1 MKNNGQKEQNEKKKA
16 ALNEYLDALKE
27 VDYWASKVES
37 MEKSNGYRCPD
48 VTTALATITGKVG
61 NPTTSTVLELE
72 TARENELDARQYA
85 REAKRRVL
93 ALIQQAPTADQRVLL
108 MRRYIDGM
116 GWEEVA
122 EAADKSRT
130 WATNT
135 HGTALLHIELP
146 ERDVT
151 KSVRKC

>member
-1 MKNNGQKEQNEKKKA
+1 MKNNSQKEQNEKKKA

-27 VDYWASKVES
+27 VDYWANKVEN
-37 MEKSNGYRCPD
+37 MEKSNGYRSPD
-48 VTTALATITGKVG
+48 ATAAPISGKVG
-61 NPTTSTVLELE
+61 NPTTSAVLELE

>member
-1 MKNNGQKEQNEKKKA
+1 MKNNSQKEQNEKKKA

-72 TARENELDARQYA
+72 TARENELDAWQCA
-85 REAKRRVL
+85 RDAKCRVL
-93 ALIQQAPTADQRVLL
+93 ALIRQVPAGEQRVLL
-108 MRRYIDGM
+108 MRHYIDGM
-116 GWEEVA
+116 SWEDAA
-122 EAADKSRT
+122 EAEGKSRT
-130 WATNT
+130 WATNN
-135 HGTALLHIELP
+135 HGTALLHIHIP
-146 ERDVT
+146 DQQKKR
-151 KSVRKC
+151 